1 LGALSACTTDV
12 GQPTFQVALNETIK
26 DADVLSKACKRP
38 ISENDARSATQ
49 STTFSDFSS
58 KRGVFAKDGT
68 GKVTFT
74 YRPSSGGAPCTAE
87 MAFDFHQESTM
98 KRYSKRNV
106 SYSST
111 IELLNVVVTP
121 K

>member
-1 LGALSACTTDV
+1 MLSACTTDV
-12 GQPTFQVALNETIK
+12 GQPTFQTALNENIK
-26 DADVLSKACKRP
+26 DADVLTRACKRP
-38 ISENDARSATQ
+38 ISESDARGATR
-49 STTFSDFSS
+49 STTFSSFSS

-74 YRPSSGGAPCTAE
+74 YRPPSGGAPCTAE
-87 MAFDFHQESTM
+87 MSFDFHQEATM
-98 KRYSKRNV
+98 KKYAKRNV
-106 SYSST
+106 SYMST